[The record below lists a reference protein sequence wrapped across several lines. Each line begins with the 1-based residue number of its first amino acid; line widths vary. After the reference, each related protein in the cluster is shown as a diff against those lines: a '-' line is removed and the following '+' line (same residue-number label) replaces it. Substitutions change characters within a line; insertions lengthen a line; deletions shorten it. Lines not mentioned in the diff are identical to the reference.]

1 MKMWLIYFWSWI
13 FILSK
18 EGKYNKINILPE
30 IAVALYVH
38 V

>member
-1 MKMWLIYFWSWI
+1 MN

-30 IAVALYVH
+30 IAVASYVYVKQFSEMH
-38 V
+38 

>member
-1 MKMWLIYFWSWI
+1 MN

-30 IAVALYVH
+30 IAIALCVYVKQFSEID
-38 V
+38 